1 MEAGVLD
8 QCLMEVDDFPDK
20 SVEIL
25 KKHLKKY
32 WGREVKKDG

>member
-8 QCLMEVDDFPDK
+8 QCLDEVDGFGDRSRD
-20 SVEIL
+20 SL

-32 WGREVKKDG
+32 WGREVKKKE